1 LGKFEI
7 GGQKMFEQ
15 KVEKT
20 NDALETRNQVKIDRM
35 KKMQRDM
42 AERFMS
48 MQNVI
53 ATSLAGPQQAVDN
66 AENYPSTWT
75 TNPDGGANGQV

>member
-1 LGKFEI
+1 
-7 GGQKMFEQ
+7 MFEQ
-15 KVEKT
+15 KVNST
-20 NDALETRNQVKIDRM
+20 NNALETRSQLKIDKM
-35 KKMQRDM
+35 KQMQRDM

-48 MQNVI
+48 MQDVI
-53 ATSLAGPQQAVDN
+53 ANNLAGPQQAVQN

>member
-1 LGKFEI
+1 
-7 GGQKMFEQ
+7 MFEQ

-20 NDALETRNQVKIDRM
+20 NDALETRKQVKIDRM

>member
-1 LGKFEI
+1 
-7 GGQKMFEQ
+7 MFEQ
-15 KVEKT
+15 KVNST
-20 NDALETRNQVKIDRM
+20 NNALETRSQVKIDKM
-35 KKMQRDM
+35 KQMQRDM

-48 MQNVI
+48 MQDVI
-53 ATSLAGPQQAVDN
+53 ANNLAGPQQAVQN

>member
-1 LGKFEI
+1 
-7 GGQKMFEQ
+7 MFGQ

-20 NDALETRNQVKIDRM
+20 NNALETRSQVKIDRM